1 MSPKKT
7 SPERSIMSVR
17 HVWPNKESRKDVAP
31 PFRSMDVGCN
41 QNVDTFKDAKAE
53 LGVVEVGS
61 PDR

>member
-1 MSPKKT
+1 
-7 SPERSIMSVR
+7 MSVR

-41 QNVDTFKDAKAE
+41 QNVDTLKDAKAE